1 MHGMIFTFGIRN
13 YFSFTFSLQLGSP
26 SPAPTEEEQ
35 PDQRASPSDCFT
47 VMIMDTDEPH
57 AKQD

>member
-26 SPAPTEEEQ
+26 SPAPTEEEH

-47 VMIMDTDEPH
+47 VMIMDTDRPH